1 MLLQIF
7 ENFLNFQ
14 TFYCINKKQ
23 LFETMNLAFKL
34 KAALTG
40 FAIFKIIQVILQLCV
55 LLYSNSS
62 NSGFKYTLE
71 FNLVFLI
78 FISSSIVV
86 NYEVIFSAVSL
97 LGYIPFA
104 IFLCAIKQM
113 NIHRKRFLSFE
124 DSILPQNSKE
134 HVSIINMD
142 SKFANKTNGDLFMKL
157 ILPMF
162 LILMLQIVCFIFSLI
177 IVDMKNSI
185 RKRNILN
192 IMPTIVRGNHATL
205 VQRNPNTPVN
215 GNVNNEI
222 GNSYI
227 NNEILTNIKRSE
239 SESVD
244 PPPEYD
250 DVVSQIPE
258 SVVSFTPPP
267 TYQEAKEMRKNN
279 TRYSSSLNE
288 GSTERNNL

>member
-1 MLLQIF
+1 
-7 ENFLNFQ
+7 
-14 TFYCINKKQ
+14 
-23 LFETMNLAFKL
+23 
-34 KAALTG
+34 
-40 FAIFKIIQVILQLCV
+40 
-55 LLYSNSS
+55 
-62 NSGFKYTLE
+62 
-71 FNLVFLI
+71 
-78 FISSSIVV
+78 
-86 NYEVIFSAVSL
+86 
-97 LGYIPFA
+97 
-104 IFLCAIKQM
+104 M
-113 NIHRKRFLSFE
+113 NIHRKRFLSLE
-124 DSILPQNSKE
+124 DSIIGRNSKE
-134 HVSIINMD
+134 QVSIINMD
-142 SKFANKTNGDLFMKL
+142 SKFANKNGDLFMKL

-162 LILMLQIVCFIFSLI
+162 LILMLQIVSFIFSLI

-192 IMPTIVRGNHATL
+192 IMPTLVHGNHATL
-205 VQRNPNTPVN
+205 VQGNPPILVN
-215 GNVNNEI
+215 GNINVNNEI

-244 PPPEYD
+244 PPPEYN

-279 TRYSSSLNE
+279 MLYSSSSNE

>member
-1 MLLQIF
+1 
-7 ENFLNFQ
+7 
-14 TFYCINKKQ
+14 
-23 LFETMNLAFKL
+23 
-34 KAALTG
+34 
-40 FAIFKIIQVILQLCV
+40 
-55 LLYSNSS
+55 
-62 NSGFKYTLE
+62 
-71 FNLVFLI
+71 
-78 FISSSIVV
+78 
-86 NYEVIFSAVSL
+86 
-97 LGYIPFA
+97 
-104 IFLCAIKQM
+104 
-113 NIHRKRFLSFE
+113 
-124 DSILPQNSKE
+124 
-134 HVSIINMD
+134 MD

-279 TRYSSSLNE
+279 MRYSSSLNE